1 MPVSIAITDNRK
13 TPNMMSRPLD
23 AGLIVLPLFLV
34 GFLLARFAAPLFDL
48 LPACTF
54 RAVVGLPCP
63 TCGATRAGLAL
74 ARGEWLTALAHNPLF
89 VVGLGV
95 LSIWSLL
102 SVLKKLRGKTMS
114 CETQSWPWLRRVV
127 IGAILLNWLYLILV
141 SG

>member
-1 MPVSIAITDNRK
+1 MPVTIAITSNRK
-13 TPNMMSRPLD
+13 TPNLKSRPLN
-23 AGLIVLPLFLV
+23 AGIIVLPFFLA

-54 RAVVGLPCP
+54 RAMVGLPCP

-102 SVLKKLRGKTMS
+102 SLLKKLSGKTMF
-114 CETQSWPWLRRVV
+114 CEIRSWPWLRGVA

>member
-102 SVLKKLRGKTMS
+102 SLLKKLRGKTMS
-114 CETQSWPWLRRVV
+114 CETQSWPWLHRVV